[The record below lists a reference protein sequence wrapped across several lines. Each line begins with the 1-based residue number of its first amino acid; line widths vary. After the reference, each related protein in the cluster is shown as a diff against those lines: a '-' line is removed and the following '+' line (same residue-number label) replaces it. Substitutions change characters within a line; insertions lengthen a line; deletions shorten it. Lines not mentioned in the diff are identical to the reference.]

1 MSNLIKMILSG
12 ITNTTSIESEGK
24 EEKMFNFTTNVPILD
39 AENAQLFRASE
50 LLEKLGNTPGLTANA
65 FYGILAESGYPPEE
79 HEQLTLAAVAIET
92 MMSTVL
98 DPESLEEQTVH

>member
-12 ITNTTSIESEGK
+12 ITNTTSTESEGK
-24 EEKMFNFTTNVPILD
+24 EEKMFNL
-39 AENAQLFRASE
+39 ENAQLFRASE

-98 DPESLEEQTVH
+98 DPDSPKEPTVH

>member
-1 MSNLIKMILSG
+1 MILSG
-12 ITNTTSIESEGK
+12 ITSTTSIESEEK
-24 EEKMFNFTTNVPILD
+24 EEKMFNFTTNVPMLD

-65 FYGILAESGYPPEE
+65 FYGILTESGYPPEE
-79 HEQLTLAAVAIET
+79 HERLTLAAVAIET

-98 DPESLEEQTVH
+98 DPDSLKEPTVH